1 MTDLADVL
9 VIGAGASG
17 AAVAWA
23 LARAGRKVVILEQG
37 DWIDPS
43 TYPQHRSDW
52 ERFRQT
58 TFNRDPNVRK
68 LPEDYPVDVT
78 DSPIDPLM
86 FNAVGGST
94 IHWTGH
100 IPRFR
105 PSDFRVK
112 TLDGVA
118 DDWPLDYWE
127 LEPYYDANDAYIG
140 VTGLNGD
147 PSNPPRTP
155 RTFVPPALDAT
166 GEAYVRG
173 LEKLG
178 WHWWPSDAAL
188 ITRPHGTGRLGC
200 NGCGPCDIGC
210 PIGAMSSAHVTYVPD
225 AIRHGA
231 TLITRAR
238 VRELVLDDRGLVAGA
253 AYYDRD
259 GHLQVQRARV
269 TVLGAN
275 GIGTPRLL
283 LNSKS
288 ARFPSGLA
296 NSSDQVGRNFMFHPV
311 AVVRGVFEEHLN
323 SHQGPVGALINSQE
337 FYETDPARGALRGY
351 QLQLVRD
358 SQPVGAAL
366 GRGPGRRLPWGKGHH
381 EAHRKEF
388 SHGLT
393 IVVMAE
399 DLPEAHNRVTLSTTN
414 TDAHGIPAAK
424 LTYTL
429 SQNSRALLDHGI
441 ARATELLEASGA
453 HTVTHDRLT
462 RVAGWHLMG
471 TTRMGT
477 DPSNS
482 VVDRW
487 GRAHDVGNL
496 FIVDGSIFVTSAPV
510 NPTTTIQ
517 ALARR
522 TADWLVDHFEE
533 VAG

>member
-1 MTDLADVL
+1 MTDQADVL

-43 TYPQHRSDW
+43 TYPQHRADW

-231 TLITRAR
+231 TLIARAR

-311 AVVRGVFEEHLN
+311 
-323 SHQGPVGALINSQE
+323 GP
-337 FYETDPARGALRGY
+337 
-351 QLQLVRD
+351 
-358 SQPVGAAL
+358 
-366 GRGPGRRLPWGKGHH
+366 W
-381 EAHRKEF
+381 
-388 SHGLT
+388 
-393 IVVMAE
+393 
-399 DLPEAHNRVTLSTTN
+399 
-414 TDAHGIPAAK
+414 
-424 LTYTL
+424 
-429 SQNSRALLDHGI
+429 
-441 ARATELLEASGA
+441 
-453 HTVTHDRLT
+453 
-462 RVAGWHLMG
+462 
-471 TTRMGT
+471 
-477 DPSNS
+477 
-482 VVDRW
+482 
-487 GRAHDVGNL
+487 
-496 FIVDGSIFVTSAPV
+496 
-510 NPTTTIQ
+510 
-517 ALARR
+517 R
-522 TADWLVDHFEE
+522 TARVPI
-533 VAG
+533 ATRAR